1 MSIKPEDIKS
11 IKEKAQVEA
20 NKMVAGMSDEEVAKF
35 LYDWKTWARPNQM
48 IPEGDWTN
56 WLVLA
61 GRGFGKTRMGAEF
74 VRFHVENKLASRI
87 ALVAEDAG
95 DARDV
100 MVEGESGILACSPPW
115 FKPHYEPTKRR
126 LTWPN
131 GAIATV
137 YADVDSESLRGPQ
150 HDLYWADE
158 LAKFANAQ
166 DTWNN
171 LMFGLRLGRR
181 PRGVITTTPKPIPLI
196 RKLLDD
202 QQTYV
207 TRGTTYENRA
217 NLADAFFREIVKQY
231 EGTNLGRQELYA
243 EIINPEEQGIIKR
256 SQFLLWSVNK
266 PIPKFDAV
274 IQSYDTAYT
283 EKTQNDPTACSVW
296 GVFYD
301 GKKHAVML
309 IDAWCEHI
317 AYPNLRERIK
327 KEFTKSV
334 YGANDQKANIVLIEE
349 KGSGISLVQEMRGTG
364 VPVTPYN
371 PGRADKV
378 QRLHTVSNLVYN
390 EMVYIPE
397 SKKNKG
403 DFVTWAQD
411 FVSQVCSFPLVEH
424 DDYVDTFSQAL
435 SLFRDQQ
442 WLKVDIDIDAPK
454 YYKKPITN
462 PYAI

>member
-1 MSIKPEDIKS
+1 MNADDIKR
-11 IKEKAQVEA
+11 IKENAQREA
-20 NKMVAGMSDEEVAKF
+20 SGMVSGMSDEEVAKL
-35 LYDWKTWARPNQM
+35 LYDWKTWARDNQL
-48 IPEGDWTN
+48 IPGGDWTN

-74 VRFHVENKLASRI
+74 VRWNVENKWANRV

-100 MVEGESGILACSPPW
+100 MIEGESGILACSPPW

-137 YADVDSESLRGPQ
+137 YADVDPESLRGPQ

-158 LAKFANAQ
+158 LAKYPNVQ

-181 PRGVITTTPKPIPLI
+181 PRGIITTTPKPIPLI
-196 RKLLDD
+196 RKLMDD
-202 QQTYV
+202 AQTFV
-207 TRGTTYENRA
+207 TRGSTYENRA

-243 EIINPEEQGIIKR
+243 ELIDPEEQGIIKR
-256 SQFLLWSVNK
+256 SQFKLWPHGK
-266 PIPKFDAV
+266 GIPKFQSV

-283 EKTQNDPTACSVW
+283 EKTQNDPTACTVW
-296 GVFYD
+296 GVFHD
-301 GKKHAVML
+301 EKKHAVML
-309 IDAWCEHI
+309 LDAWCEHI
-317 AYPNLRERIK
+317 AYPNLRQRIK
-327 KEFTKSV
+327 KEFSATT
-334 YGANDQKANIVLIEE
+334 YGANEQKADIVLIEE
-349 KGSGISLVQEMRGTG
+349 KGSGISLVQELRGTG
-364 VPVTPYN
+364 IPVTPYN

-390 EMVYIPE
+390 DMVYIPE
-397 SKKNKG
+397 SKQRKG
-403 DFVTWAQD
+403 EFVTWAD
-411 FVSQVCSFPLVEH
+411 EFVSQVCSFPLVEH

-435 SLFRDQQ
+435 SLFRDQK
-442 WLKVDIDIDAPK
+442 WLTVDIDIDEPQ
-454 YYKKPITN
+454 YYKKARVN